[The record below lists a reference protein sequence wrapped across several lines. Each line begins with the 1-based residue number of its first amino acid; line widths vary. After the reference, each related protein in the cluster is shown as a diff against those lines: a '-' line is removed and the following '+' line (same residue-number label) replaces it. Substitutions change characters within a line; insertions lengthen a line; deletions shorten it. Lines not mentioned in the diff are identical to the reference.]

1 MNTQNSELENLQVQV
16 NVLKIR
22 TFDAED
28 KVRELMQEQEKLQT
42 IVSNVISLLEIEQ
55 EGQVKIQDIYDA
67 IEALKP
73 AKPVD
78 EDNTASGTV
87 GSDS

>member
-42 IVSNVISLLEIEQ
+42 IISNVISLLEIEQ

-67 IEALKP
+67 IETLKP
-73 AKPVD
+73 QDCVEEVETGGIP
-78 EDNTASGTV
+78 

>member
-42 IVSNVISLLEIEQ
+42 IISNVISLLEIEQ

-73 AKPVD
+73 QDCVEEVETDGIPR
-78 EDNTASGTV
+78 
-87 GSDS
+87 SDS

>member
-16 NVLKIR
+16 NILKIR

-28 KVRELMQEQEKLQT
+28 KVRELSQEQEKLQN
-42 IVSNVISLLEIEQ
+42 IVANVISLLELDQ
-55 EGQVKIQDIYDA
+55 DTQVKIQDIYDA

-78 EDNTASGTV
+78 EDNVASGTV

>member
-28 KVRELMQEQEKLQT
+28 KVRSLSQEQEKLQG
-42 IVSNVISLLEIEQ
+42 ILANVIALLGLDQEQ
-55 EGQVKIQDIYDA
+55 EQVKIQDIYDA
-67 IEALKP
+67 IENLKP
-73 AKPVD
+73 QEVTED
-78 EDNTASGTV
+78 EGTI
-87 GSDS
+87 GAD